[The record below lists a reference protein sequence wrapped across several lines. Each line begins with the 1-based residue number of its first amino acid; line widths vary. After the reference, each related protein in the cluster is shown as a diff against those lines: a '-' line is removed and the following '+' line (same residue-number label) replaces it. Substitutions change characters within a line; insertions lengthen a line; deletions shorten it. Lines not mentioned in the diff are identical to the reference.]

1 MSFTSRAL
9 SLDKVLKETFSLY
22 RGHFFLF
29 LSISAI
35 PNLIVLVLE
44 LGLDKLPVGRPHQ
57 PSLLALLVGL
67 SASVASLFASSII
80 TAATT
85 VAVADIYTDRLPD
98 LWDSFVRLSGKAF
111 KVVYTAFLVELF
123 VGIGTLLCIVPG
135 IYFAGKYGVAIPAVV
150 LENLSGKKA
159 VDRSEQLTTD
169 SVGRIVI
176 VFFLT
181 SVCTGILVWALNA
194 GAMALGWTSPAHQS
208 VLSKE
213 ILRLVTTTLGGVFFG
228 PISAIALVLEYF
240 DLRVRY
246 ESFDIQQLKSLMLAA
261 ENLSSSTYAG
271 TIG

>member
-1 MSFTSRAL
+1 MPFTSRAL
-9 SLDKVLKETFSLY
+9 SFDKVLKETLSLY

-57 PSLLALLVGL
+57 TSLLAFLAGL
-67 SASVASLFASSII
+67 STSFASLFASSII

-98 LWDSFVRLSGKAF
+98 LWDSFARLSGKAF

-123 VGIGTLLCIVPG
+123 VGIGTLLCIIPG

-150 LENLSGKKA
+150 LENLGGKKA
-159 VDRSEQLTTD
+159 VDRSDQLTAD
-169 SVGRIVI
+169 SVGRIII

-181 SVCTGILVWALNA
+181 SICTGILVWALNA
-194 GAMALGWTSPAHQS
+194 GAMALGWTAPVHQG

-213 ILRLVTTTLGGVFFG
+213 ILRLVTTTLGGIFFG

-240 DLRVRY
+240 NLRVRY
-246 ESFDIQQLKSLMLAA
+246 ESFDVEQLKTLMAP
-261 ENLSSSTYAG
+261 ENLFSSTYAG
-271 TIG
+271 RIG